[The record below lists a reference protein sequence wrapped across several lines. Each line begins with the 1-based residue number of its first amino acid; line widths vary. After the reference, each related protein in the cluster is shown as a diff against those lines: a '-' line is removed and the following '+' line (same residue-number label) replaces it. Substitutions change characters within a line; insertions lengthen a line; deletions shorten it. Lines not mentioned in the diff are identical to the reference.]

1 MSFDRLRLEQELRG
15 KLFCF
20 QAIDIKLC
28 SEGDKVPKE
37 SIFQKDRKWLYRLG
51 TLWFEGQSEKMEG
64 EDLLLLLTGLDLIKS
79 IELANLYSI
88 LLAHRLQRDN
98 FLREFQLMWVFEI

>member
-37 SIFQKDRKWLYRLG
+37 SIFQKDRR
-51 TLWFEGQSEKMEG
+51 
-64 EDLLLLLTGLDLIKS
+64 
-79 IELANLYSI
+79 
-88 LLAHRLQRDN
+88 
-98 FLREFQLMWVFEI
+98 